1 MSYTGDRA
9 MIRLVIDIMTK
20 TGKKPRW
27 IWSCFW
33 GIFLAVY
40 IGLYIYTSCIV
51 FGGLVT
57 YQTEQI
63 YEKYAD
69 GIFYT
74 NVDIYKIDT
83 NSDLIEI
90 PISEFLLFAER
101 GTSAQFTVSKIS
113 GKLYEI
119 QCDGK
124 VLYKVSTAQTAA
136 WVQQP
141 LFLSL
146 IGICIF
152 MLIVVNIKNPKG
164 FVEKWQQEMHILSN
178 QKVFKKTEWHY
189 PLYKSLIRISVRQN
203 NKKTKF
209 WYATE
214 QFEQIEHSIKS
225 ASQNAALILKKKKN
239 QLISF
244 TVVDTL
250 NNHEVFTGFFCKY

>member
-1 MSYTGDRA
+1 MSYAGDHA
-9 MIRLVIDIMTK
+9 MIRLIIFIMTK

-27 IWSCFW
+27 IWNCFW
-33 GIFLAVY
+33 GIILAFW
-40 IGLYIYTSCIV
+40 IGLYIYSSCVI

-63 YEKYAD
+63 YENYVD
-69 GIFYT
+69 GILYT
-74 NVDIYKIDT
+74 NVDIYKIET
-83 NSDLIEI
+83 NSDRIEI
-90 PISEFLLFAER
+90 DISEFLEIAQR
-101 GTSAQFTVSKIS
+101 GDSVQVTVSKIS
-113 GKLYEI
+113 GELIAI

-124 VLYKVSTAQTAA
+124 VLYKVSTAPTAA
-136 WVQQP
+136 WAQQP
-141 LFLSL
+141 MLLSL

-164 FVEKWQQEMHILSN
+164 FVEKWQQEMQILSD
-178 QKVFKKTEWHY
+178 QRAFKKTEWYY

-214 QFEQIEHSIKS
+214 QFEQIEYSVKS

-244 TVVDTL
+244 TVLDTL